1 MKKTYITPEIKT
13 FVLNAPVLMQ
23 STSDIQSGG
32 RDEGDGI
39 AESKTFYNS
48 TIFDDDLFDEE

>member
-32 RDEGDGI
+32 RDEGDGV
-39 AESKTFYNS
+39 AESKTFFSS
-48 TIFDDDLFDEE
+48 TVFDDDLFDEK

>member
-1 MKKTYITPEIKT
+1 MKKKYITPEIET

-32 RDEGDGI
+32 RDEGDGV
-39 AESKTFYNS
+39 AESKTFYGS
-48 TIFDDDLFDEE
+48 TVFDDDLFDEK

>member
-23 STSDIQSGG
+23 STSDIQRGG
-32 RDEGDGI
+32 NDEGDGV
-39 AESKTFYNS
+39 AESKTFYGS
-48 TIFDDDLFDEE
+48 TVFDDDLFDEE

>member
-23 STSDIQSGG
+23 STSDIQSDGN
-32 RDEGDGI
+32 DEGDGV
-39 AESKTFYNS
+39 AESKTFYGN
-48 TIFDDDLFDEE
+48 TVFDEDLFDEE

>member
-1 MKKTYITPEIKT
+1 MKKTYITPEIET

-23 STSDIQSGG
+23 STSDIQSGD

-39 AESKTFYNS
+39 AESKTFYGS
-48 TIFDDDLFDEE
+48 TVFDEDLFDEE

>member
-23 STSDIQSGG
+23 STSDIQRGG
-32 RDEGDGI
+32 NDEGDGV
-39 AESKTFYNS
+39 AESKTFYGS
-48 TIFDDDLFDEE
+48 TVFDDDLFDEK

>member
-23 STSDIQSGG
+23 STSDIQSGD

-39 AESKTFYNS
+39 AESKTFYGS
-48 TIFDDDLFDEE
+48 TVFDEDLFDEE

>member
-1 MKKTYITPEIKT
+1 MKKTYITPEIET

-32 RDEGDGI
+32 NDEGDGV
-39 AESKTFYNS
+39 AESKTFFSS
-48 TIFDDDLFDEE
+48 TIFDDDLFDEK

>member
-1 MKKTYITPEIKT
+1 MKKKYITPEIKT

-32 RDEGDGI
+32 NDEGDGV
-39 AESKTFYNS
+39 AESKTFYGN
-48 TIFDDDLFDEE
+48 TVFDEDLFDEE